1 MVRSRIFLILIIV
14 QVLVIAGLTIWD
26 GRQASLDFDP
36 GLFTVADA
44 QQIDQVLIEGPS
56 EKVTL
61 SITADGGKVN
71 EKYELD
77 KSLRQVLLSMVQQWQ
92 VKRPVSRANNQEII
106 TELHEQG
113 ARITLFDRGSPLI
126 SFYAGGVA
134 SQKVT
139 YFYRPG
145 DERAYIID
153 IPGYTNYISA
163 IFNLTEL
170 QWKDRKLF
178 ESPWQ
183 SIQSLTIERPV
194 APEHDLSFSYQN
206 SFPGIDQLNM
216 SKVDTAKMI
225 NYLEQFA
232 YFETNEHVDI
242 SRFDQFDS
250 LSHTPPI
257 GKIKLT
263 DLDPSMSNELTI
275 WARLPQ
281 DRVHL
286 TLDSRGNWSVIE
298 RRRVQA
304 LLPPRNSF
312 LRIER
317 PF

>member
-1 MVRSRIFLILIIV
+1 MERSRIFLILIIV
-14 QVLVIAGLTIWD
+14 QVFVIAGLSLWD
-26 GRQASLDFDP
+26 GQEASLDFDP

-44 QQIDQVLIEGPS
+44 QQIDQILIEGPAG
-56 EKVTL
+56 KVTL
-61 SITADGGKVN
+61 GITTDGGKVN

-77 KSLRQVLLSMVQQWQ
+77 KSLRQVLLSMVEQWQ
-92 VKRPVSRANNQEII
+92 VKRPVSKTNNQEII
-106 TELHEQG
+106 KELREQG
-113 ARITLFDRGSPLI
+113 AHVMLLGGGSPLI
-126 SFYAGGVA
+126 SFFAGGVA
-134 SQKVT
+134 SQKIT
-139 YFYRPG
+139 YFYRPD

-183 SIQSLTIERPV
+183 SIQSLTIERPST
-194 APEHDLSFSYQN
+194 PEDDISFSYKN

-216 SKVDTAKMI
+216 NKVDTARMI

-250 LSHTPPI
+250 LSRTPPI

-304 LLPPRNSF
+304 LLPSKNSF
-312 LRIER
+312 LRVER